1 MLQEVYSNTIHYS
14 SYIEVW
20 VTSIDG
26 WLANGIGL
34 EKVTQKQIGLI
45 IEVESWNSIINI
57 LCIQMAKRHM
67 GNDKVQS
74 KVARQLMKAWK
85 SRKTILKLCT
95 MAWNQANVWLKHL
108 KSRQLQARKLISL
121 KVKLL
126 KAEMWVGLNHPNGR
140 V

>member
-45 IEVESWNSIINI
+45 IEVES
-57 LCIQMAKRHM
+57 
-67 GNDKVQS
+67 
-74 KVARQLMKAWK
+74 
-85 SRKTILKLCT
+85 
-95 MAWNQANVWLKHL
+95 
-108 KSRQLQARKLISL
+108 
-121 KVKLL
+121 
-126 KAEMWVGLNHPNGR
+126 
-140 V
+140 